1 MDSVLATKSQK
12 HTILNL
18 KDCETSISALKRLK
32 GQPGHVD
39 LLLDQFSTSGCP
51 GNPHDVGQRRAAAH
65 HVLDNF
71 VRDIHTS
78 TRTSLCRLLVL
89 FGFGIRKTRTS
100 IPLSIPHAEATN
112 VTGDKLVVMYP
123 GDACELEG
131 DRFSGTTAATDKY
144 RCDWAMV
151 GEQELRSHET
161 YGMKRILQTANK
173 HIEECKSKYQR
184 FVLRRVPPV
193 TFYVSDL
200 GSAFR
205 VNVLSRAEE
214 VKIPEKD
221 CLVSLSSQSA
231 WYTFPVRFGLPS
243 LGVSGRFTINHSEQA
258 LTPLKKLEAAYSSG
272 LYTKKPHVLE

>member
-1 MDSVLATKSQK
+1 MPHGKWADLSPGFQVACYRVGHMDSVLATKSQK

-112 VTGDKLVVMYP
+112 VTGDKLM
-123 GDACELEG
+123 
-131 DRFSGTTAATDKY
+131 
-144 RCDWAMV
+144 
-151 GEQELRSHET
+151 
-161 YGMKRILQTANK
+161 
-173 HIEECKSKYQR
+173 
-184 FVLRRVPPV
+184 
-193 TFYVSDL
+193 
-200 GSAFR
+200 R
-205 VNVLSRAEE
+205 VNWRA
-214 VKIPEKD
+214 I
-221 CLVSLSSQSA
+221 VSAAQ
-231 WYTFPVRFGLPS
+231 LPRRTNIDAI
-243 LGVSGRFTINHSEQA
+243 GQW
-258 LTPLKKLEAAYSSG
+258 
-272 LYTKKPHVLE
+272 